1 MIFSFGVVLGVASPL
16 QLLVMTVTHD
26 HNHDSTSWWLVMIQ
40 HHENK
45 FVFIF
50 HISPP
55 YYNCRLLFII
65 IIIPG
70 VGDHPLCDQREDRP
84 WLRWC
89 RGRWRHHLRSHLW
102 SVFWTHCGKV
112 SSWWSPWLSSLSI
125 SESIS
130 YHGHHHHHGNHHG
143 YNHHHGNHHGHLCRV
158 LARPDIAK
166 STLEGTTATSDLF
179 SMVRLYMNGDDDGV
193 SA

>member
-1 MIFSFGVVLGVASPL
+1 MN
-16 QLLVMTVTHD
+16 T
-26 HNHDSTSWWLVMIQ
+26 NH
-40 HHENK
+40 
-45 FVFIF
+45 
-50 HISPP
+50 
-55 YYNCRLLFII
+55 NCRLLF

-102 SVFWTHCGKV
+102 SVLWTHCGKV

-179 SMVRLYMNGDDDGV
+179 SMVRLYMNGNDDGV
-193 SA
+193 SAWWRWWLLSRFAPHSQKVGTCHLMRKKERKKG